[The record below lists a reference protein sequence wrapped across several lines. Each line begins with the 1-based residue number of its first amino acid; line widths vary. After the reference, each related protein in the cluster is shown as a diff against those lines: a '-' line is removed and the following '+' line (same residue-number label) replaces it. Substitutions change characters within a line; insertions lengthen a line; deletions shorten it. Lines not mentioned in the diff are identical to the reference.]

1 MYRRQI
7 QIFVLLLLIVLI
19 GCATNG
25 GSKLTPKQNATVWM
39 QVYNSTYDDTMLTM
53 QNPLATP
60 EQKNI
65 ALQKKAILTQ
75 IWPLLKVYVATV
87 EGGAT
92 PSAEMEA
99 TLSGLINQL
108 TALAIGGK

>member
-1 MYRRQI
+1 MYKRQI
-7 QIFVLLLLIVLI
+7 QIFVLLLLIILI

-25 GSKLTPKQNATVWM
+25 GTKLTPKQNATVWM
-39 QVYNSTYDDTMLTM
+39 TIYNAQYDDTMLIM
-53 QNPLATP
+53 QNPLATK

-87 EGGAT
+87 EGGGT
-92 PSAEMEA
+92 PSVEMEA
-99 TLSGLINQL
+99 TLTGLINQL

>member
-1 MYRRQI
+1 MYRRQF
-7 QIFVLLLLIVLI
+7 QIFVLLLLIIGMI

-25 GSKLTPKQNATVWM
+25 KLTPKQNATVWM

-65 ALQKKAILTQ
+65 AQQKKAILTQ